1 MSVLL
6 VGDVGDIMLMLLVL
20 LVIYGKGAKVAIR
33 QRMFLHK
40 LCSGGAGGSFSCR
53 YITLL
58 HFSLRPF
65 YVLLLI

>member
-1 MSVLL
+1 MFL
-6 VGDVGDIMLMLLVL
+6 VGNVGDIMLMLLVM
-20 LVIYGKGAKVAIR
+20 LVIYGKRAKVAIR
-33 QRMFLHK
+33 QRLFLLK
-40 LCSGGAGGSFSCR
+40 LCSGGAGGSCCR